1 MNSGKKNPA
10 YAPLSA
16 HRFVLNSIP
25 TEWGFSMEQAG
36 NARHGNGRIETE
48 GYEVTSSAHRRHR
61 GDATNIIPVRPSAAS
76 WAEMFGKRKPIPAP
90 SATVATPGGACA
102 AGCGGTVTRICEY
115 VDRRNQSCG
124 TSWCARHT
132 AMIDGVAYC
141 RRHAGVVRAM
151 EKSEV
156 NSGQLPDVDNRAPSL
171 CEWVGNDLDGG
182 VRAIMIMTQRVHPG
196 STIHSRPL
204 YYVLSGMPRRPL
216 WHRSWMLQNHTG
228 TQLHIAVE
236 VDETRETEV
245 VVRVDSIEVERFV
258 PPWIQE
264 RGSGDPGLIAQRRH
278 YFRSRILQSVAEAS
292 VRPTTVDQIGEVM
305 QKLATTEE
313 RAKEAAERSRA
324 VLDNVADGI
333 ITFDENAVIESSN
346 PSARRILGY
355 LEHELA
361 GQPVSLI
368 LGAAAH
374 AELLGQLG
382 PRSWQEPDPKHGHP
396 REWIGRRSNGTTFEM
411 ECLISDMQVGSRHLF
426 VGTFRD
432 ISDRKAQIQA
442 IAHLAMHDALTGLP
456 NRTLFSDRLKK
467 MLEECRRTG
476 RSAGVLLIDL
486 NRFKEV
492 NDALGHQ
499 AGDILLQELAAR
511 LRGVLREADT
521 VARLGGDEFAI
532 LPGGITDVESVL
544 QTAQRVLGVFD
555 APVLLEGTVVEI
567 NASIGAAMFPEHG
580 MTPDELVRHAD
591 VAMYV
596 AKRSRTGCAL
606 YSPERD
612 EHSASRLGLMGELR
626 RGIANGELQL
636 RYQPQVELATGRMV
650 GVEALVRWE
659 HPREGLLGPDALF
672 RAAHESGPMKQL
684 TEWVLDEALR
694 QQRAWADSGLDIR
707 VAVNLSARN
716 LHQQDLAIMVARL
729 VAGRGVAPERLTL
742 EITETILM
750 APSAKQLL
758 NELRTMGHRISIDDF
773 GTGYSSLAYLR
784 GLPLAEM
791 KIDRSFVR
799 DLASSEDDA
808 AIVRSTI
815 ELAHSLG
822 LEVVA
827 EGVSDIE
834 GRAALIQ
841 YGYDYVQ
848 CHFLSLP
855 LTAEEVENWEPEPVW
870 RPRLQLVERG
880 GRGGTVKRLP
890 VTGVAA
896 RPAPA

>member
-1 MNSGKKNPA
+1 
-10 YAPLSA
+10 
-16 HRFVLNSIP
+16 
-25 TEWGFSMEQAG
+25 
-36 NARHGNGRIETE
+36 
-48 GYEVTSSAHRRHR
+48 
-61 GDATNIIPVRPSAAS
+61 
-76 WAEMFGKRKPIPAP
+76 MFGRRKPTAAP
-90 SATVATPGGACA
+90 SAQETATGAVCA
-102 AGCGGTVTRICEY
+102 AGCGGTVARTCAY
-115 VDRRNQSCG
+115 VDRRNQACG
-124 TSWCARHT
+124 TSWCTRHT
-132 AMIDGVAYC
+132 VMIDGVAYC

-151 EKSEV
+151 ENSEA

-171 CEWVGNDLDGG
+171 CEWVGNELDGG
-182 VRAIMIMTQRVHPG
+182 VRAIMIMTQKVHPG
-196 STIHSRPL
+196 SSINSRPL
-204 YYVLSGMPRRPL
+204 HCVLNGMPRRPM
-216 WHRSWMLQNHTG
+216 WYRSWMLQNHTG
-228 TQLHIAVE
+228 TQLHITVE

-245 VVRVDSIEVERFV
+245 VVRVDSAEVERFV

-278 YFRSRILQSVAEAS
+278 YVRSRILQSVAEAA
-292 VRPTTVDQIGEVM
+292 VRRSTVGQIGEVM
-305 QKLATTEE
+305 KQLASTEE

-333 ITFDENAVIESSN
+333 ITIDANGVIESTN

-355 LEHELA
+355 LEHELT

-368 LGAAAH
+368 LGAQAH
-374 AELLGQLG
+374 AELLTQLG
-382 PRSWQEPDPKHGHP
+382 PLSWQQPDPRQGQV

-411 ECLISDMQVGSRHLF
+411 ECLISDMQLGSRRLF

-432 ISDRKAQIQA
+432 ISDRKAQTQA

-467 MLEECRRTG
+467 MLEEGRRSG

-499 AGDILLQELAAR
+499 AGDILLQELAER

-532 LPGGITDVESVL
+532 IPGGVTDVESVME
-544 QTAQRVLGVFD
+544 TAQRVLGVFD
-555 APVLLEGTVVEI
+555 APVILEGTVVEI
-567 NASIGAAMFPEHG
+567 NASIGVAMFPEHG

-596 AKRSRTGCAL
+596 AKRSRAGCAL
-606 YSPERD
+606 YSPDRD

-636 RYQPQVELATGRMV
+636 RYQPQVELATGLMV

-659 HPREGLLGPDALF
+659 HPQHGLLGPDAF
-672 RAAHESGPMKQL
+672 IAAAEENGPIEQL

-716 LHQQDLAIMVARL
+716 LHQQDLAIMVGRL
-729 VAGRGVAPERLTL
+729 VAGRGVKPERLTL
-742 EITETILM
+742 EITESIAM
-750 APSAKQLL
+750 APSAKRLL
-758 NELRTMGHRISIDDF
+758 NELRTMGHRLSVDDF

-784 GLPLAEM
+784 GLPLVEM

-799 DLASSEDDA
+799 DLASSDDDA

-834 GRAALIQ
+834 GRAALVE
-841 YGYDYVQ
+841 YGCDYVQ
-848 CHFLSLP
+848 SHFVSLP
-855 LTAEEVENWEPEPVW
+855 LTADEVEKWQPEPVW
-870 RPRLQLVERG
+870 RPRLQVVQPRSRARAVKARAVPEVTTLGDLPAMAERPTP
-880 GRGGTVKRLP
+880 GRAQGRS
-890 VTGVAA
+890 A
-896 RPAPA
+896 

>member
-1 MNSGKKNPA
+1 
-10 YAPLSA
+10 
-16 HRFVLNSIP
+16 
-25 TEWGFSMEQAG
+25 
-36 NARHGNGRIETE
+36 
-48 GYEVTSSAHRRHR
+48 
-61 GDATNIIPVRPSAAS
+61 
-76 WAEMFGKRKPIPAP
+76 MFGKRKPTAAASSRI
-90 SATVATPGGACA
+90 VTPGTACE
-102 AGCGGTVTRICEY
+102 AGCGGTVTSTCAY
-115 VDRRNQSCG
+115 TDRRNEFCG
-124 TSWCARHT
+124 TGWCARHT
-132 AMIDGVAYC
+132 AVIDGVAYC

-151 EKSEV
+151 EKSEAGPSQRPEV
-156 NSGQLPDVDNRAPSL
+156 YNRAPSL
-171 CEWVGNDLDGG
+171 CEWVANELDGG
-182 VRAIMIMTQRVHPG
+182 IRAIMIMTQRVHPG
-196 STIHSRPL
+196 TSIGTRPL
-204 YYVLSGMPRRPL
+204 HCVLNGMPRRPM
-216 WHRSWMLQNHTG
+216 WYRSWMLQDHTG
-228 TQLHIAVE
+228 TQLHISVE
-236 VDETRETEV
+236 VDEARETEV
-245 VVRVDSIEVERFV
+245 VVRVDSIEVERFI
-258 PPWIQE
+258 PPWIKE

-292 VRPTTVDQIGEVM
+292 VRRSTVGQIGEVM

-355 LEHELA
+355 LDHELA

-368 LGAAAH
+368 LGAEAH
-374 AELLGQLG
+374 AELLAQLG

-396 REWIGRRSNGTTFEM
+396 REWIGRRSDGTTFEM

-532 LPGGITDVESVL
+532 LPGGITDVESAL
-544 QTAQRVLGVFD
+544 DTARRVLAVFD
-555 APVLLEGTVVEI
+555 KPVVLEGTVVEV
-567 NASIGAAMFPEHG
+567 NASIGVAMFPEHG

-596 AKRSRTGCAL
+596 AKRGRTGCAL
-606 YSPERD
+606 YSPD
-612 EHSASRLGLMGELR
+612 QDDHSPSRLGLMGELR
-626 RGIANGELQL
+626 RGIANGELRL
-636 RYQPQVELATGRMV
+636 RYQPQVELTTGRMV

-659 HPREGLLGPDALF
+659 HPREGLLSPDSF
-672 RAAHESGPMKQL
+672 IAAAEESGPIEQL

-694 QQRAWADSGLDIR
+694 QQRAWVDSGLDIG

-716 LHQQDLAIMVARL
+716 LHQQDLSKMVGRL
-729 VAGRGVAPERLTL
+729 VAARGVQPERLTL

-750 APSAKQLL
+750 APSAKHLL
-758 NELRTMGHRISIDDF
+758 NELKTQGYRISIDDF

-791 KIDRSFVR
+791 KIDRSFVQN
-799 DLASSEDDA
+799 LASSEDDA

-834 GRAALIQ
+834 GRAALLL
-841 YGYDYVQ
+841 YGCDYVQ
-848 CHFLSLP
+848 CHLLSLP
-855 LTAEEVENWEPEPVW
+855 LTAEEVEKWEPEPVW
-870 RPRLQLVERG
+870 RPRLQLVEHGARG
-880 GRGGTVKRLP
+880 RPLKVRSLAG
-890 VTGVAA
+890 
-896 RPAPA
+896 PAPRDATVLVEPMETVHALGGSA

>member
-1 MNSGKKNPA
+1 
-10 YAPLSA
+10 
-16 HRFVLNSIP
+16 
-25 TEWGFSMEQAG
+25 
-36 NARHGNGRIETE
+36 
-48 GYEVTSSAHRRHR
+48 
-61 GDATNIIPVRPSAAS
+61 
-76 WAEMFGKRKPIPAP
+76 MFGRRKLTPAP
-90 SATVATPGGACA
+90 TATMTTPGAAACA
-102 AGCGGTVTRICEY
+102 AGCGGTVARTCAY

-124 TSWCARHT
+124 TTWCVRHT
-132 AMIDGVAYC
+132 VMIDGAAYC

-151 EKSEV
+151 EKTEAH
-156 NSGQLPDVDNRAPSL
+156 SGQLPDVDNRAPSL
-171 CEWVGNDLDGG
+171 CEWVGNELDGG

-196 STIHSRPL
+196 STIGSRPL
-204 YYVLSGMPRRPL
+204 HCVLNGMPRRPM
-216 WHRSWMLQNHTG
+216 WYRSWMLQNHTG
-228 TQLHIAVE
+228 TQLHISVE
-236 VDETRETEV
+236 VDEARETEV
-245 VVRVDSIEVERFV
+245 VVRVDSAEVERFV

-278 YFRSRILQSVAEAS
+278 YVRSRILQSVAEAS
-292 VRPTTVDQIGEVM
+292 VRRSTVGQIGEVM
-305 QKLATTEE
+305 QKLASTEE

-333 ITFDENAVIESSN
+333 ITIDANGVIESTN

-355 LEHELA
+355 LEHELT

-368 LGAAAH
+368 LGAEAH
-374 AELLGQLG
+374 AELLAQLG
-382 PRSWQEPDPKHGHP
+382 PRSWQEPDQRQGHA

-411 ECLISDMQVGSRHLF
+411 ECLISDMQLGSRRLF

-432 ISDRKAQIQA
+432 ISDRKAQTQA

-476 RSAGVLLIDL
+476 QSAGVLLIDL

-499 AGDILLQELAAR
+499 AGDILLQELAER

-532 LPGGITDVESVL
+532 IPGGITDVESAL
-544 QTAQRVLGVFD
+544 ETAQRVLGVFD
-555 APVLLEGTVVEI
+555 APVILEGTVVEI
-567 NASIGAAMFPEHG
+567 NASIGVAMFPEHG

-596 AKRSRTGCAL
+596 AKRSRAGCAL
-606 YSPERD
+606 YSPDRD

-650 GVEALVRWE
+650 GVEALVRWD
-659 HPREGLLGPDALF
+659 HPQHGLLSPDAF
-672 RAAHESGPMKQL
+672 IAAAEESGPIEQL

-694 QQRAWADSGLDIR
+694 QQRAWSDSGLDIR

-716 LHQQDLAIMVARL
+716 LHQRDLAIMVARL
-729 VAGRGVAPERLTL
+729 LAGRGVIADRLTL

-750 APSAKQLL
+750 APSAKHLL
-758 NELRTMGHRISIDDF
+758 NELRTAGHRISIDDF

-791 KIDRSFVR
+791 KIDRFFVR
-799 DLASSEDDA
+799 DLASNEDDA

-834 GRAALIQ
+834 GRAALLT
-841 YGYDYVQ
+841 YGCDYVQ
-848 CHFLSLP
+848 SHFLSLP
-855 LTAEEVENWEPEPVW
+855 LTAEEVDNWEPEAVW
-870 RPRLQLVERG
+870 RPRLQLFEPGTRARTAGTTFVMGGAVPAAPALVER
-880 GRGGTVKRLP
+880 R
-890 VTGVAA
+890 
-896 RPAPA
+896 RPRRPQDRSA